1 MGKSH
6 SLIFLS
12 LLSAPEAAPTD
23 PIVLNTTS
31 TSVSL
36 TWGAPAME
44 LQNGVIRHYQVVAF
58 EVNTNT
64 SLTYRAT
71 ANTAFTVGELH
82 PYYTYQF
89 AVQAVTVAAG
99 PLSTS
104 VSVLTLQDG

>member
-1 MGKSH
+1 M
-6 SLIFLS
+6 
-12 LLSAPEAAPTD
+12 E
-23 PIVLNTTS
+23 PIVLSITS

-36 TWGAPAME
+36 SWDAPPVE
-44 LQNGVIRHYQVVAF
+44 LQNGVIRHYQIVAF

-82 PYYTYQF
+82 PHYMYRF
-89 AVQAVTVAAG
+89 AVQAVTVATG
-99 PLSTS
+99 PLSTA